1 MGPICILTSFYLD
14 QKGKEVFKWGMIMA
28 GDRHTWSGVMALVL
42 LLWNPVVLS
51 PEKGRK
57 V

>member
-28 GDRHTWSGVMALVL
+28 GDRYTWSGVMALVL
-42 LLWNPVVLS
+42 LLWNHCCIVT
-51 PEKGRK
+51 
-57 V
+57 